1 MTNSLRVGEVFR
13 YSRPYSSSAQQIGT
27 FRNHFFVTN
36 LNGGK
41 LVLLER
47 GINQIAAV
55 KAKDGVRVPAV
66 LIRSSPHKIGSIDT
80 PWHDVFD
87 VNNGFI
93 RYYGDNKTPGQS
105 PERSLGNKI
114 LLELYRIYT
123 NEQMRIHSVPLLFY
137 KSVEK
142 SGSSKGYLEFNGFGI
157 IKGVELKT
165 QYDRSSGFNFTNFAF
180 DFHVFKLD
188 RENELFNW
196 QWINDRRNPDLTI
209 DETNR
214 HAPFSWVNW
223 IKEGNRVLEKNRR
236 RVSAIMI
243 SNRREQIPDLKSPE
257 YAILAKVYNYY
268 NGKKHEF
275 EYLAAFVTEKI
286 LNKNGN
292 GYRTG
297 WITKKSGDSGVD
309 FYGRLDIGK
318 GFGKAK
324 LIVLGQAKC
333 EKPSV
338 PTNGKDV
345 ARTVARLRRG
355 WIGVYVTT
363 SFFSDPVQ
371 QEIIEDEYP
380 IMLINGR
387 KLAEIILEEIS
398 ESGYTDLFELLSDV
412 DKEYSSKISI
422 RRPEELLYD
431 N

>member
-1 MTNSLRVGEVFR
+1 MTHSLRVGEVFR
-13 YSRPYSSSAQQIGT
+13 YSRPYSSSVEQIGT
-27 FRNHFFVTN
+27 YRNHFFVTK

-47 GINQIAAV
+47 GINQIAAIS
-55 KAKDGVRVPAV
+55 AKDGRRIPAV
-66 LIRSSPHKIGSIDT
+66 LIRSSPHKIGSFDT

-93 RYYGDNKTPGQS
+93 RYYGDNKTHGQS
-105 PERSLGNKI
+105 PEQSLGNKI

-123 NEQMRIHSVPLLFY
+123 NDRMRSYSVPLLFY

-165 QYDRSSGFNFTNFAF
+165 QFDRTSGFNFTNFAF

-196 QWINDRRNPDLTI
+196 NWINDRRNPNLTI
-209 DETNR
+209 EETYR
-214 HAPFSWVNW
+214 YAPSSWVNW
-223 IKEGNRVLEKNRR
+223 IKEGNKVLEKNRR
-236 RVSAIMI
+236 RVSFIMI
-243 SNRREQIPDLKSPE
+243 SSRREQIPDIKSPE
-257 YAILAKVYNYY
+257 YAVLTSVYRYY

-275 EYLAAFVTEKI
+275 EYLAAFVAEKI
-286 LNKNGN
+286 LNRNGN

-309 FYGRLDIGK
+309 FYGRMDVGE

-333 EKPSV
+333 EKLSI
-338 PTNGKDV
+338 PTSGKDV

-363 SFFSDPVQ
+363 SFFSEPVQ
-371 QEIIEDEYP
+371 KEIIEDEYP

-387 KLAEIILEEIS
+387 KLAETLLEQITEG
-398 ESGYTDLFELLSDV
+398 GYRDLSELLTNINN
-412 DKEYSSKISI
+412 EYSTKISI